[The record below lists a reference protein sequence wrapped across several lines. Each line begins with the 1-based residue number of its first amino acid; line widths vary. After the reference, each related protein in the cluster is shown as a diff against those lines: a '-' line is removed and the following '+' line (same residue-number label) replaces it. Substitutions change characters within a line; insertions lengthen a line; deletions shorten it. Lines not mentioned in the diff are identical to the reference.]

1 VAAPASTLGPAR
13 PSRTAA
19 RVGADSVLGRM
30 LEPADVGAAVA
41 IALDPALL
49 PATGTTVRLDG
60 GWSVLVGGPRA

>member
-1 VAAPASTLGPAR
+1 
-13 PSRTAA
+13 
-19 RVGADSVLGRM
+19 M

>member
-1 VAAPASTLGPAR
+1 
-13 PSRTAA
+13 
-19 RVGADSVLGRM
+19 M

-49 PATGTTVRLDG
+49 PRHGHHGAHG